1 MKKALFLIL
10 LSCLLA
16 CAPAGPAAKTYAH
29 PEVGMTHTDF
39 DVLCKPTTQTSDVV
53 SVSGSVTQLTLVST
67 PERESNGCS
76 GIFQFRDN
84 KLESIQKK

>member
-10 LSCLLA
+10 LSSLLA
-16 CAPAGPAAKTYAH
+16 CAPAGPAAKTYSR
-29 PEVGMTHTDF
+29 PEVGMAHTDF
-39 DVLCKPTTQTSDVV
+39 DELCKPTTQTSDVV
-53 SVSGSVTQLTLVST
+53 SVSGSVTKLTLVST

-84 KLESIQKK
+84 RLESIQKR